1 MIPSKIDFIS
11 SKSPTDISVGLFC
24 LHHYRRLLLF
34 QPGNLTTLAPVRAL
48 FFTLIALIIPIAH
61 AQLTATFTADGKT
74 QTRSAPLPAL
84 FVPKGTPA
92 TAGLA
97 PGAFTA
103 NFKGTLR
110 IPKRYRVYF
119 SVDAQGTVALKV
131 NGENLAFTEGKSD
144 RVRLNPGETPLEITF
159 TSAEDGSGF
168 FRLYWEERR
177 EFPREPVPNA
187 AFLPVETKKA
197 DPVHL
202 FASHNCV
209 QCHQNDFGSSAAPE
223 LKDSGP
229 NLTGIGS
236 RVSAEWLTRW
246 IAQPELLKPTTTMPA
261 MVDHT
266 KPEGAQAAADLAAYL
281 ATLTSSDPVPAEPD
295 LSLAQKG
302 GEHFHK
308 LGCVACHTT
317 PDASEPDFENDR
329 IPLNNVAAKFK
340 GGALVAF
347 LKNPAKHHPSIK
359 MPNFR
364 FSDEEANSIAAWLTK
379 TSTGNH
385 TPDPSEFAPGDA
397 ARGKALVKSL
407 NCAACHEGLGVEKQN
422 GSDIFKLPD
431 WSVSGCLGP
440 DEKRG
445 KAPRLNL
452 TDEEKKSL
460 SPTIL
465 PLIIHDTVA
474 AYATRQIES
483 LNCTS
488 CHSYN
493 GQDSLLTKTHVQSK
507 PLVAHLEGEDE
518 RLIQSR
524 PPLTHMGAMLHSSY
538 LGKMLLGTAYPRPRP
553 WLDMRMPAFSHHA
566 TALTSGMAHQHGLPE
581 SKSTKEKPDPELF
594 KIGEKLVG
602 IEGYACVTCHAI
614 NDKKAIAAFEVQ
626 GINFGLTHQRLR
638 KDYYHQWMFNPA
650 RLVPDTKMPRYT
662 NPEDGSGL
670 SPDILEGDSQK
681 QFEAIWQFLKSVDQ

>member
-1 MIPSKIDFIS
+1 VTKNAL
-11 SKSPTDISVGLFC
+11 TLFF
-24 LHHYRRLLLF
+24 LLLS
-34 QPGNLTTLAPVRAL
+34 V
-48 FFTLIALIIPIAH
+48 AH
-61 AQLTATFTADGKT
+61 AQLTATVTANGKS
-74 QTRSAPLPAL
+74 QTRSASLPAL
-84 FVPKGTPA
+84 IVPKGSPA

-103 NFKGTLR
+103 TFKGTLR

-119 SVDAQGTVALKV
+119 SVETQGTVALKV
-131 NGENLAFTEGKSD
+131 DGDVLAFTEGKSE
-144 RVRLNPGETPLEITF
+144 RVRLNPGDVPLEITF
-159 TSAEDGSGF
+159 TSAEDGSGY

-187 AFLPVETKKA
+187 AFVPVESKQP

-209 QCHQNDFGSSAAPE
+209 QCHQHDFGNASVPE

-236 RVSAEWLTRW
+236 RVTSEWLTRW
-246 IAQPELLKPTTTMPA
+246 IAQPDLLKPTTNMPA

-266 KPEGAQAAADLAAYL
+266 KPEGAQAAADLGAYL
-281 ATLTSSDPVPAEPD
+281 AILTSNDPVPPAPD

-308 LGCVACHTT
+308 LGCVACHTM
-317 PDASEPDFENDR
+317 PDAAEPDFENGR

-340 GGALVAF
+340 GGALVSF
-347 LKNPAKHHPSIK
+347 LKNPAKHHPAIK

-397 ARGKALVKSL
+397 TRGKALATSL
-407 NCAACHEGLGVEKQN
+407 NCAACHEGLEGEKQT
-422 GSDIFKLPD
+422 GPDLFKLTD
-431 WSVSGCLGP
+431 WSASGCLGP
-440 DEKRG
+440 EEKRG
-445 KAPRLNL
+445 KAPRFNL
-452 TDEEKKSL
+452 TEEEKKSL
-460 SPTIL
+460 TPAIL
-465 PLIIHDTVA
+465 PLMTHDTVA
-474 AYATRQIES
+474 AYATRQVEA

-493 GQDSLLTKTHVQSK
+493 GKSALLTQTHVQSK
-507 PLVAHLEGEDE
+507 SLVAHLEGEDE

-538 LGKMLLGTAYPRPRP
+538 LGQMLLGTADPRPRP
-553 WLDMRMPAFSHHA
+553 WLDMRMPAFRHHA
-566 TALTSGMAHQHGLPE
+566 PALTAGLAHHHGLPQ
-581 SKSTKEKPDPELF
+581 SKPSEDKSDPELIE
-594 KIGEKLVG
+594 IGKKLVG
-602 IEGYACVTCHAI
+602 VNGYACVTCHAI
-614 NDKKAIAAFEVQ
+614 NDQKAIAAFEVQ

-638 KDYYHQWMFNPA
+638 NDYYHQWMFNPA

-662 NPEDGSGL
+662 NPDDGSGL
-670 SPDILEGDSQK
+670 NPEILEGDSRK
-681 QFEAIWQFLKSVDQ
+681 QFEAIWQYLKSVEK